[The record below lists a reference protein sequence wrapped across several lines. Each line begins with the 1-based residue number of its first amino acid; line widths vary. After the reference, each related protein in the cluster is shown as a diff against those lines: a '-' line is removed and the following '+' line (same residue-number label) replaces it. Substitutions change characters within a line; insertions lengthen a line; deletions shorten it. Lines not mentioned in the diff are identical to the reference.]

1 MLRAAV
7 VVLLAV
13 LFAAPQARAEFY
25 KWTDRD
31 GREFYTNEKGKVPPE
46 YRHTLT
52 PVEVHEERVSIGQK
66 TVAGTDKN
74 RTKTAEHK
82 DRNGRGEEYWSKRA
96 GNLKRQIREQ
106 QDELDLLAKQ
116 ERDEESA
123 TVKKSLSSRSKSQKA
138 RDQKREKIE
147 KKISRLKYELEVELP
162 EEARK
167 ADAYPGWVR

>member
-7 VVLLAV
+7 LVLLAV

-52 PVEVHEERVSIGQK
+52 PVEVHEDRVNFGQK
-66 TVAGTDKN
+66 TVAGADTKK
-74 RTKTAEHK
+74 TKTAEHK
-82 DRNGRGEEYWSKRA
+82 DRYGRGEEYWHKRA
-96 GNLKRQIREQ
+96 ENLKRQIREQ

-123 TVKKSLSSRSKSQKA
+123 AVKKQISNRSKSQKA

-147 KKISRLKYELEVELP
+147 KKVSRLKHELEVELP

>member
-7 VVLLAV
+7 LVLFAVLLA
-13 LFAAPQARAEFY
+13 AHQAQAEFY
-25 KWTDRD
+25 KWTDRE

-52 PVEVHEERVSIGQK
+52 PVEVHDERVSIGQK
-66 TVAGTDKN
+66 SVAGADKKQ
-74 RTKTAEHK
+74 TKTAEHK
-82 DRNGRGEEYWSKRA
+82 DRYGRGEEYWHKRA
-96 GNLKRQIREQ
+96 ENLKRQLRQQ
-106 QDELDLLAKQ
+106 QDEMDLLAKQ
-116 ERDEESA
+116 ERDEENA
-123 TVKKSLSSRSKSQKA
+123 AVKKPLSTRSRSQKA

-147 KKISRLKYELEVELP
+147 KKISRLKHELEVELP